1 MLKKQGKRSYER
13 WRDQMSCS
21 ESDTKWNRTKPN
33 KNVTESGQKLVPGH
47 KKQDSE
53 ICLECPSMSPINA
66 LPAERYSGAVKGV

>member
-1 MLKKQGKRSYER
+1 M
-13 WRDQMSCS
+13 RD
-21 ESDTKWNRTKPN
+21 EEIKWVVQSQIQNDRTKPN